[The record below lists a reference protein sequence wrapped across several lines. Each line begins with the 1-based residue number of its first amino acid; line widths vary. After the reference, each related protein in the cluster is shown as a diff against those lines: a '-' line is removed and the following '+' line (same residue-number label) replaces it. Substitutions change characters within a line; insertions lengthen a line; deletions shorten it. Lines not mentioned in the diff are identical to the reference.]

1 MMGAYSMKLQRSVL
15 DGRARGSERLF
26 LAGAIPH
33 YILWHCNCV
42 VHLG

>member
-26 LAGAIPH
+26 LAGGNPALH
-33 YILWHCNCV
+33 TLA
-42 VHLG
+42 L